1 MIFGYKETL
10 EFFVFLF
17 GEYFAARFFLQ
28 SISKTFFILK
38 KSKIEIDKSKQTKD
52 KPSELK
58 ERNFIEEHK

>member
-17 GEYFAARFFLQ
+17 GEYFAAHFFLL

-38 KSKIEIDKSKQTKD
+38 KSKIEIDKSKKIKD

-58 ERNFIEEHK
+58 EINFIG